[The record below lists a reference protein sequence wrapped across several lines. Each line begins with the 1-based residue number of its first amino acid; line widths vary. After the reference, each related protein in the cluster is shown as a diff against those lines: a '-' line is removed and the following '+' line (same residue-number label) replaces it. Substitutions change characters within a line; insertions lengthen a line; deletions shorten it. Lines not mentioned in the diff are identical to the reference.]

1 MSTSPL
7 AGLRRGLADPVG
19 WLGSWKLSIVLMVA
33 AALYQALL
41 AIWAISSPAPVVRGI
56 ASLLPFW
63 IVWIGVLANTG
74 FCLWRRIPL
83 LTRHDAADDDAIA
96 RRRATI
102 GTFLFHGAF
111 FLVAAGFLLGLAG
124 REERLLRLAVGEE
137 FTGDESQ
144 VAAVTTS
151 RLFRPAPWAG
161 RFAVL
166 GIHPEFWGNEL
177 LFTEL
182 AADLRLAGGRT
193 ARTRI
198 NRPLWLGWG
207 TFLRLSGFG
216 YAPRYEVADGQG
228 TVVESLF
235 VKMNVFPPGQ
245 RDSFFLQR
253 FPHRVYLEVIP
264 DPAEQDG
271 ELLSASLNLRHP
283 ACRVRVLRGHLEVA
297 SGLLREGESMDVE
310 GLRLRFPEIAYW
322 GEFSLVRDAG
332 LPVLFLG
339 MLLGM
344 AGLATKL
351 VVAARRRGSAGG
363 AGGEERP

>member
-1 MSTSPL
+1 MSAPLL

-19 WLGSWKLSIVLMVA
+19 WLGSWKLSVVLMVA
-33 AALYQALL
+33 AALYQGLL
-41 AIWAISSPAPVVRGI
+41 AIWAVSSPAPVVRGI

-63 IVWIGVLANTG
+63 IVWMGILANTG
-74 FCLWRRIPL
+74 FCLWRRLPL
-83 LTRHDAADDDAIA
+83 LTRRDGIEDDAVA
-96 RRRATI
+96 RRRATL

-124 REERLLRLAVGEE
+124 REERLLRVAVGEE
-137 FTGDESQ
+137 FSGDESQ

-151 RLFRPAPWAG
+151 PLFRPAPWSG

-166 GIHPEFWGNEL
+166 AIRPEFWGNEL

-182 AADLRLAGGRT
+182 AADLRLGDGRT

-216 YAPRYEVADGQG
+216 YAPRYEVVDPEGKVA
-228 TVVESLF
+228 ESLF
-235 VKMNVFPPGQ
+235 VRMNVFPPGQ

-264 DPAEQDG
+264 DPVEQEG
-271 ELLSASLNLRHP
+271 ELLSASLNLRRP
-283 ACRVRVLRGHLEVA
+283 ACRVRVFRGHLEVA
-297 SGLLREGESMDVE
+297 SGLLRTGESIDVE

-332 LPVLFLG
+332 IPFLFLG

-344 AGLATKL
+344 VGLGTKL
-351 VVAARRRGSAGG
+351 AVAVRRSPG
-363 AGGEERP
+363 ADPVGGEERT